1 MTLWILSIVLLLL
14 ALAFV
19 VYPFINKKKPA
30 DHAALLAAN
39 VAVFRDTEKLLNNQ
53 LTAGDIDQTQ
63 HQQLLAEAQ
72 QLLLANTEQIEV
84 HKTSTTP
91 VKTGTWILPVLLFS
105 IPVMTFVAYDKLG
118 ASADQQIADLLRLQ
132 LAQTAALN
140 TNAENGDAENGHVES
155 GDVENAATEAA
166 QQDYRQH
173 YRELQQQLADQVAA
187 RVKERP
193 ENTYYWVI
201 LAQQATVKGD
211 LQAASNHYRQ
221 ALKVMPNDSYL
232 LAQYAETLFMLASSE
247 FTEPV
252 TEALDKAFAVDSSNP
267 TVLGLKGIQAFKN
280 EQWQLAITFWQ
291 GALQQVD
298 QNSYNA
304 ENLNKGIRLAEIK
317 LQGSEQTANPEN
329 LSSNAPLQTIEL
341 RVSIDPNITF
351 DPQQTVFVALVA
363 ISGPPMP
370 LAARKLRAGDLPIQ
384 ISLSDADA
392 VMAGH
397 SLSSAKEFKA
407 IARLSQTG
415 SATPQSGDWEVSS
428 GPLKAGAQTGTVELR
443 ISIRR
448 L

>member
-1 MTLWILSIVLLLL
+1 MTLWILALILLVL

-19 VYPFINKKKPA
+19 IYPFVDKKKTA
-30 DHAALLAAN
+30 DHSKLLAAN

-53 LTAGDIDQTQ
+53 LDSDDIDQSQ

-72 QLLLANTEQIEV
+72 QLLLANTEQIESL
-84 HKTSTTP
+84 KTTAIPTN
-91 VKTGTWILPVLLFS
+91 TGSWLLPVLLLS
-105 IPVMTFVAYDKLG
+105 IPLVTLVIYDRLG
-118 ASADQQIADLLRLQ
+118 AAADQQITDLLRLQ
-132 LAQTAALN
+132 MAQTSELIVS
-140 TNAENGDAENGHVES
+140 TTES
-155 GDVENAATEAA
+155 QKGIEPKDKA
-166 QQDYRQH
+166 QQRYN
-173 YRELQQQLADQVAA
+173 ELQKQVSELVKE

-193 ENTYYWVI
+193 ENTYYWVM

-211 LQAASNHYRQ
+211 LQTASNHYRQ

-232 LAQYAETLFMLASSE
+232 LAQYAETLFMLANSE
-247 FTEPV
+247 FTESV
-252 TEALDKAFAVDSSNP
+252 IQAIDRAFAVDSSNP
-267 TVLGLKGIQAFKN
+267 TVLGLKGIQAFKS

-298 QNSYNA
+298 QNSFNGTTL
-304 ENLNKGIRLAEIK
+304 EKGIRLAENK
-317 LQGSEQTANPEN
+317 LRGSGQTVNPQN
-329 LSSNAPLQTIEL
+329 LSSNATLQTIQL

-384 ISLSDADA
+384 ISLSDGDA

-397 SLSSAKEFKA
+397 NLSSAKEFKA

-428 GPLKAGAQTGTVELR
+428 GAIQLGFHPENIELKIAQQR
-443 ISIRR
+443 P
-448 L
+448 

>member
-1 MTLWILSIVLLLL
+1 MTLWVLSLALLLL

-19 VYPFINKKKPA
+19 IYPFMNKKKPA
-30 DHAALLAAN
+30 DHAALLVAN

-91 VKTGTWILPVLLFS
+91 VKTGTWILPVLVLS

-132 LAQTAALN
+132 LAQTAVLN
-140 TNAENGDAENGHVES
+140 TNVKN
-155 GDVENAATEAA
+155 GDVENGDVENSNVENAAKQTA
-166 QQDYRQH
+166 QQH
-173 YRELQQQLADQVAA
+173 YRELQQQLAEQVAE

-232 LAQYAETLFMLASSE
+232 LAQHAETLFMLANSE

-252 TEALDKAFAVDSSNP
+252 IEALDKAFAVDSSNP

-304 ENLNKGIRLAEIK
+304 ENLNKGIRLAKIK

-341 RVSIDPNITF
+341 RVSIDPSINF

-363 ISGPPMP
+363 IAGPPMP
-370 LAARKLRAGDLPIQ
+370 LAARKLRAGDLPIK

-397 SLSSAKEFKA
+397 NLSSAKEFKA

-428 GPLKAGAQTGTVELR
+428 GPLKAGAQTGIVELR
-443 ISIRR
+443 IDQKR

>member
-1 MTLWILSIVLLLL
+1 MTLWILSLALLLL

-53 LTAGDIDQTQ
+53 LTVGDIDQAQ

-72 QLLLANTEQIEV
+72 QLLLANTEQIEA

-91 VKTGTWILPVLLFS
+91 VKTGAWILPVLLLS

-140 TNAENGDAENGHVES
+140 TNAENGDAENS
-155 GDVENAATEAA
+155 DVENAATEAV
-166 QQDYRQH
+166 QQH
-173 YRELQQQLADQVAA
+173 YRELQQQLANLVAV

-193 ENTYYWVI
+193 DNTYYWVI

-232 LAQYAETLFMLASSE
+232 LAQYAETLFMLANSE

-252 TEALDKAFAVDSSNP
+252 IEALDKAFAVDSSNT

-329 LSSNAPLQTIEL
+329 LPSNTPLQTIQL
-341 RVSIDPNITF
+341 RVSIDPSINF

-397 SLSSAKEFKA
+397 NLSSAKEFKA

-415 SATPQSGDWEVSS
+415 SATPESGDWEVSS
-428 GPLKAGAQTGTVELR
+428 DAIQLDLHSQNIELKIAQQR
-443 ISIRR
+443 P
-448 L
+448 

>member
-1 MTLWILSIVLLLL
+1 MTLWVLSLALLLL

-72 QLLLANTEQIEV
+72 QLLLANTEQIEA

-91 VKTGTWILPVLLFS
+91 VKTGTWILPVLVLS

-140 TNAENGDAENGHVES
+140 TNAENGDAENGE
-155 GDVENAATEAA
+155 VENANTEAA
-166 QQDYRQH
+166 QQH
-173 YRELQQQLADQVAA
+173 YRELQQQLAEQVAE

-232 LAQYAETLFMLASSE
+232 LAQYAETLFVLANSE

-252 TEALDKAFAVDSSNP
+252 VEALDKAFAVDSSNP

-304 ENLNKGIRLAEIK
+304 ENLNKGIRLAKIK
-317 LQGSEQTANPEN
+317 LQGSEQTANTEK
-329 LSSNAPLQTIEL
+329 LSSNAQLQTIEL
-341 RVSIDPNITF
+341 RVSIDPSINF

-392 VMAGH
+392 VMTGH
-397 SLSSAKEFKA
+397 NLSSAKEFKA
-407 IARLSQTG
+407 IARLSKTG

-428 GPLKAGAQTGTVELR
+428 GPLKAGAQTGIVELR
-443 ISIRR
+443 IDQKR